1 MISADALSVEP
12 YGIMLRKD
20 DPAFKKV
27 VDDAMTA
34 STSRRDQQ
42 DLRQVVHEADPAER
56 HQPERAD
63 ERRSSRR
70 PSPTRPTAA
79 IPKTTNN
86 LRIDARVRGAVSKPR
101 RSCVR
106 GHCTHELQVELGH
119 LLSDFPG
126 RHLHLRAAILF
137 GAGWT
142 LATALLAWA
151 IALSMGTLVGVI
163 RTSPV
168 PWLVRLG
175 NAYVELF
182 RNIPLL
188 VQMFLWYFVLPEV
201 MPQAIGDWLK
211 QSANASFYNAVI
223 CLGLYTSARVAEQV
237 KAGILSLR
245 SGQRMAGLAMGLT
258 LPQTYRYVLL
268 PMAFRIILPPLSS
281 EFLNIIKNSSV
292 ALTIGLIELTA
303 AARSMSEFSFQ
314 VFEAFTGATVIYI
327 IINIIVVSGMRWLER
342 RVALPGF
349 ISLGPPAAAH

>member
-1 MISADALSVEP
+1 MNYNWNWRIFWQLSPDGQGTYFHSLIV
-12 YGIMLRKD
+12 GL
-20 DPAFKKV
+20 
-27 VDDAMTA
+27 
-34 STSRRDQQ
+34 
-42 DLRQVVHEADPAER
+42 
-56 HQPERAD
+56 
-63 ERRSSRR
+63 
-70 PSPTRPTAA
+70 
-79 IPKTTNN
+79 
-86 LRIDARVRGAVSKPR
+86 
-101 RSCVR
+101 
-106 GHCTHELQVELGH
+106 
-119 LLSDFPG
+119 
-126 RHLHLRAAILF
+126 
-137 GAGWT
+137 GWT
-142 LATALLAWA
+142 LATALAAWVM
-151 IALSMGTLVGVI
+151 ALVLGSVLGVL
-163 RTSPV
+163 RTTPSK
-168 PWLVRLG
+168 WAVRLG

-245 SGQRMAGLAMGLT
+245 GGQRMAGLAMGLT

-314 VFEAFTGATVIYI
+314 VFEAFTGATLIYI
-327 IINIIVVSGMRWLER
+327 VINIVVVSGMRWLEQ
-342 RVALPGF
+342 RVAVPGF
-349 ISLGPPAAAH
+349 ISMGQPAAAH